1 MDKSETIQQ
10 KTQELLTKMGVTAEV
25 TVNFENDTYKVT
37 LQSESNAPILIGR
50 HGETLASMQ
59 RVLEAMLFKQYQEA
73 VNVLLNVNDYREK
86 QTERLQGIAENV
98 AERVIREKRG
108 VALSSFSAFERK
120 IIHEYISKNH
130 PELVSH
136 SEGEGFDRKL
146 HIDLK
151 EETTPES

>member
-1 MDKSETIQQ
+1 MDKQQTIQQ
-10 KTQELLTKMGVTAEV
+10 KTEELLTKMGVTAEV
-25 TVNFENDTYKVT
+25 TITPENDTYKVT
-37 LQSESNAPILIGR
+37 LQSENNAPILIGR

-59 RVLEAMLFKQYQEA
+59 RVLEAMLFKHYQEA

-98 AERVIREKRG
+98 AARVIREKRG
-108 VALSSFSAFERK
+108 VALGSFSAFERK
-120 IIHEYISKNH
+120 IIHEYISQNH
-130 PELVSH
+130 PELISH
-136 SEGEGFDRKL
+136 SQGEGLDRKL